1 MRSAKEIC
9 AGVQNL
15 NAETV
20 ELAEQVL
27 FMKEKL
33 VLERE
38 RLANEPLVIAYDNGG
53 GQSGIREN
61 PEIVAYEKL
70 LSSYMK
76 ALKQLRE
83 IVGDEI
89 ETKTASLE
97 DFRAR
102 FKVAK

>member
-1 MRSAKEIC
+1 MRTAKEIC
-9 AGVQNL
+9 ASVQNL
-15 NAETV
+15 NAEAV

-27 FMKEKL
+27 FLREKL
-33 VLERE
+33 ARERE
-38 RLANEPLVIAYDNGG
+38 RLADEPLVITYDNGG

-89 ETKTASLE
+89 EVKAASLE